1 MNSLFDSA
9 GLAIVAYAEVAA
21 DGTSTAT
28 NSGVTT
34 AKTPAVLGTYTVTLP
49 ADKTQVDAR
58 DLIFVQVKG
67 SGSAPLT
74 AKVEE
79 TSPAVKTVRV
89 SDAASLADGEFS
101 ILILRTIV
109 PPPAG
114 APA

>member
-1 MNSLFDSA
+1 MGPNFDSA
-9 GLAIVAYAEVAA
+9 NLAITAYVEVLA
-21 DGTSTAT
+21 DGTSPDN
-28 NSGVTT
+28 NSGVVT
-34 AKTPAVLGTYTVTLP
+34 AKTAIGTYTVTLP

-67 SGSAPLT
+67 SGHPPLS

-79 TSPAVKTVRV
+79 TSAAVKTIRT
-89 SDAASLADGEFS
+89 SDASTLADAPFS
-101 ILILRTIV
+101 VLILRTIV